1 MNEKMSEKMSQSMP
15 VDQDRTDK
23 AGVDKAHAGRLMKS
37 ASYASVCV
45 AVTLIVAKLGAW
57 VVTDSVAVLS
67 TLIDSLLDAAASII
81 TLFAVYQSL
90 VPADREH
97 RFGHGKAEAL
107 AALGQAAFITGSAC
121 LLVFEAVRR
130 FFQPHEVT
138 RELVGIA
145 VMVFSIVLTLALV
158 QFQRY
163 VVRRTG
169 SVAISADS
177 LHYVGDLLVNAAVI
191 AALAATAWLGWHWID
206 PVLALL
212 VAGYILFSAWRI
224 VRGSLDMLMDRELP
238 DDERARIREIAMAH
252 PQVLAMHDLRSRRAG
267 TDTFIQLHI
276 EIDGGLT
283 VMEAH
288 EISDA
293 VEEEIRAAFPNA
305 EVIIHQD
312 PEGLD
317 EDHAKVAYRA

>member
-1 MNEKMSEKMSQSMP
+1 MNDAAGNDK
-15 VDQDRTDK
+15 DR
-23 AGVDKAHAGRLMKS
+23 AGRLMKS
-37 ASYASVCV
+37 ASYASVTV

-57 VVTDSVAVLS
+57 IVTDSVAVLS
-67 TLIDSLLDAAASII
+67 TLIDSLLDAVASVI
-81 TLFAVYQSL
+81 TLFAVHQSL

-121 LLVFEAVRR
+121 LLVFEALRR
-130 FFQPHEVT
+130 FFEPHAVT

-145 VMVFSIVLTLALV
+145 VMVLSIVLTLLLV
-158 QFQRY
+158 QYQRY
-163 VVRRTG
+163 VVRKT
-169 SVAISADS
+169 SSLAIGADS
-177 LHYVGDLLVNAAVI
+177 LHYVGDLLVNGAVI
-191 AALAATAWLGWHWID
+191 AALAATAWLGWQWVD
-206 PVLALL
+206 PLLALC
-212 VAGYILFSAWRI
+212 VAAYILLSAWRI
-224 VRGSLDMLMDRELP
+224 ARGSLDMLMDRELP
-238 DDERARIREIAMAH
+238 DDERKRIREIALAH
-252 PQVLAMHDLRSRRAG
+252 PEVHALHDLRSRRAG

-276 EIDGGLT
+276 ELDGKLT
-283 VMEAH
+283 VEQAH

-312 PEGLD
+312 PLGLD

>member
-1 MNEKMSEKMSQSMP
+1 MNEANGEAKN
-15 VDQDRTDK
+15 
-23 AGVDKAHAGRLMKS
+23 AAGRLMKS
-37 ASYASVCV
+37 ASYASVTV

-67 TLIDSLLDAAASII
+67 TLIDSLLDAVASII
-81 TLFAVYQSL
+81 TLFAVHQSL

-130 FFQPHEVT
+130 LFEPQAVT

-145 VMVFSIVLTLALV
+145 VMVLSIVLTLALV
-158 QFQRY
+158 QYQRY
-163 VVRRTG
+163 VVRKTE
-169 SVAISADS
+169 SVAIGADS
-177 LHYVGDLLVNAAVI
+177 LHYVGDLLVNGGVI
-191 AALAATAWLGWHWID
+191 AALAATAWLGWYWLD
-206 PVLALL
+206 PVLALV
-212 VAGYILFSAWRI
+212 VAAYILLSAWRI
-224 VRGSLDMLMDRELP
+224 ARSSLDMLMDRELP
-238 DDERARIREIAMAH
+238 DEDRARIRELALAH
-252 PQVLAMHDLRSRRAG
+252 PGVHAMHDLRSRRSG

-276 EIDGGLT
+276 EVDGDLT
-283 VMEAH
+283 VEQAH
-288 EISDA
+288 DISDA

-312 PEGLD
+312 PLGLD

>member
-1 MNEKMSEKMSQSMP
+1 MSEPNTLEK
-15 VDQDRTDK
+15 DQ
-23 AGVDKAHAGRLMKS
+23 AGRLMKS
-37 ASYASVCV
+37 ATYASVTV
-45 AVTLIVAKLGAW
+45 AVTLILAKVGAW
-57 VVTDSVAVLS
+57 VVTDSVAILS
-67 TLIDSLLDAAASII
+67 TLIDSLLDAAASMI

-130 FFQPHEVT
+130 IFQPHAVT

-145 VMVFSIVLTLALV
+145 VMVLSIVLTLVLV
-158 QFQRY
+158 QYQRY
-163 VVRRTG
+163 VVRKTD
-169 SVAISADS
+169 SLAIGADS

-191 AALAATAWLGWHWID
+191 AALAATAWLDWQWVD
-206 PVLALL
+206 PVLALA
-212 VAGYILFSAWRI
+212 VAGYILLSAWRI
-224 VRGSLDMLMDRELP
+224 ARGSLDMLMDRELP
-238 DDERARIREIAMAH
+238 DEDRKRIRAIALAH
-252 PQVLAMHDLRSRRAG
+252 PEVHALHDLRSRRAG

-276 EIDGGLT
+276 ELDGGLT
-283 VMEAH
+283 VEKAH

-293 VEEEIRAAFPNA
+293 VEAEIRAAFPNA

-312 PEGLD
+312 PLGLD